1 MRSRLFW
8 AGGGLLLLGG
18 LGLFL
23 AALFFSLTGV
33 YISIV
38 PTLMAG
44 LGGSLGFVI
53 CDAFNDIRIY
63 KKTDRKK
70 RRWFGVG
77 FIAGGLAF
85 LPLILWLYRGIEF
98 GWALFV
104 SVVIGIL
111 TGAAGYII
119 RVVIE
124 YRKIPKEKRPSA
136 PLFLRLPATRLGWW
150 AVWIAIASIMLF
162 ILNLLGVNAVC
173 STSNPI
179 CSFFSLIYLLSVL
192 CGLAS
197 GVVGI
202 VAIIRKHERSL
213 LVWLSILLCA
223 FILYI
228 VISIN
233 LGIGVV
239 FF

>member
-8 AGGGLLLLGG
+8 AGVGLLLLGG
-18 LGLFL
+18 LGLFIT
-23 AALFFSLTGV
+23 ALFFSLTGW
-33 YISIV
+33 YLHIV
-38 PTLMAG
+38 PILMTG
-44 LGGSLGFVI
+44 LGFSLGFVI
-53 CDAFNDIRIY
+53 SDAIDDIRIY
-63 KKTDRKK
+63 KRIDRNK
-70 RRWFGVG
+70 RRWFWAS

-85 LPLILWLYRGIEF
+85 LPLILWLYREIEF
-98 GWALFV
+98 GWALLV
-104 SVVIGIL
+104 SVIIGIL
-111 TGAAGYII
+111 VGLVGYII
-119 RVVIE
+119 RAVIE
-124 YRKIPKEKRPSA
+124 YRKIPKEKRQLA
-136 PLFLRLPATRLGWW
+136 PLFLRLPTTRLGWW
-150 AVWIAIASIMLF
+150 AVWIAIAFIMLF

-179 CSFFSLIYLLSVL
+179 CSFFSFIYLLSVL

-197 GVVGI
+197 GVVGL

-213 LVWLSILLCA
+213 MVWLSILLCA

-228 VISIN
+228 VISIS